1 MFYIVEQDSKLD
13 SLQRLSKLGLY
24 VDVISS
30 NDLYH
35 PKLTSTIAV
44 YIRPVNSKH
53 GYIIPINHDEGL
65 SIPKDRIYG
74 ILSSASKLYT
84 VNKKDLLYHFN
95 LQEAIDLSLL
105 YSMVKYDRLEYSR
118 ENNTLNHF
126 YNKFRDFPNINQ
138 LIPISKLYESCEKVY
153 DQVEHVIDFEIPNG
167 FDFYNKTATN
177 VFFLLEQSG
186 IGIHYEAFKK
196 MFTPRNPLF
205 NTVDNTVLTSYN
217 LYNVTSRPTNA
228 FNSVNFAAIPKNPE
242 HRKCFRP
249 TGDHFVEFDF
259 DGYHLRL
266 LSNQIGYELT
276 DESAHIQLAK
286 LYFEKDDITDEEYG
300 NWRVELNDNTL
311 PKVLVLDRYWEELAA
326 KKMPSKDREYLNAC
340 YNSGN
345 WLVKSMNQRAIT
357 LLRVA
362 REIVKQQPGFL
373 EKGLDDLKPM
383 TLRDIAE
390 ALDLHEST
398 VSRVT
403 ANKLMETPRG
413 IFDLKFFF
421 SVGISAKEGDKS
433 HSARAVKERIKNL
446 VASETSNLKGGR
458 PKIFSDEALALAL
471 QNDGIDIARRT
482 VAKYRES
489 IGIPSSADRKRA
501 ARLLS

>member
-13 SLQRLSKLGLY
+13 SLQRLAKLGLY
-24 VDVISS
+24 VDVVSS

-35 PKLTSTIAV
+35 PKLSSTIAV
-44 YIRPVNSKH
+44 YVRPINSKH
-53 GYIIPINHDEGL
+53 GFIIPINHDEGL
-65 SIPKDRIYG
+65 NVTKDRIYG

-153 DQVEHVIDFEIPNG
+153 EQVKQVVEYEIPSG

-228 FNSVNFAAIPKNPE
+228 FNSVNFAAIPKSPE

-249 TGDHFVEFDF
+249 TGDYFVELDF

-266 LSNQIGYELT
+266 LSEQIDYRLSS
-276 DESAHIQLAK
+276 DSAHEQLAK
-286 LYFEKDDITDEEYG
+286 IYFNKEEINEDEYKEAKQTNFHAIYGKIPEKWAFLEIFTKIDSFIRDLWRRFEDDGEILAPISGKPFGRGLKDMNPQKLMNYVMQSLETSRNILILKEALRYLKDKK
-300 NWRVELNDNTL
+300 T
-311 PKVLVLDRYWEELAA
+311 KLVLYTYDALLFDFHKEDGKETLEKLQEILEEGG
-326 KKMPSKDREYLNAC
+326 KYPIKVKYSKD
-340 YNSGN
+340 
-345 WLVKSMNQRAIT
+345 
-357 LLRVA
+357 LL
-362 REIVKQQPGFL
+362 L
-373 EKGLDDLKPM
+373 
-383 TLRDIAE
+383 
-390 ALDLHEST
+390 
-398 VSRVT
+398 
-403 ANKLMETPRG
+403 
-413 IFDLKFFF
+413 
-421 SVGISAKEGDKS
+421 
-433 HSARAVKERIKNL
+433 
-446 VASETSNLKGGR
+446 
-458 PKIFSDEALALAL
+458 
-471 QNDGIDIARRT
+471 
-482 VAKYRES
+482 
-489 IGIPSSADRKRA
+489 
-501 ARLLS
+501 